1 MSSPCGPDSEIA
13 DWLATIH
20 LERYRDVF
28 RQHGYRVARDV
39 TSLDSHHLQQ
49 MGITATGHRKRILAL
64 AQQTRVLSQSR
75 GRPAAG
81 DTHSRGTE
89 VLDAPQEGKDAM
101 RAEPGGTGDAF
112 GTQPR
117 VPVPSQAA
125 PGEKDPAPPAVKPVP
140 KPRTVFPRS
149 KAEQG
154 SVPVPPARSAVP
166 AHGPGSE
173 RAPSA
178 FVVLE
183 GFVPGE
189 SSTDLESPEA
199 GADPGAAVAMG
210 VIASRL
216 RGRDS
221 AREDTRPSPSHGQT
235 PETSE
240 KSAPSVPCV
249 PPRHRHRGPA
259 AEPGPGGALE
269 GPAAPSPP
277 LPAPARREPSPCPRA
292 ASQPGSGQAR
302 LEMVSN
308 VIYEGL
314 ERPSAPAEEP
324 RGEDGPRCAGVPQP
338 PALSPQEQTQPE
350 DKSE

>member
-1 MSSPCGPDSEIA
+1 MSSPCGPDSDIA

-28 RQHGYRVARDV
+28 KQHGYHVARDA

-49 MGITATGHRKRILAL
+49 MGVTATGHRKRILAL
-64 AQQTRVLSQSR
+64 AQQTRLLSQSR

-81 DTHSRGTE
+81 DAHSRGTE
-89 VLDAPQEGKDAM
+89 VLDALQEGKDAM
-101 RAEPGGTGDAF
+101 RAEPGATGDAF

-117 VPVPSQAA
+117 VTVPSQA
-125 PGEKDPAPPAVKPVP
+125 PPEEKDPAPPAAKPVP

-154 SVPVPPARSAVP
+154 SVPVPPARSTVP
-166 AHGPGSE
+166 AQGPGGE
-173 RAPSA
+173 RAPAA

-189 SSTDLESPEA
+189 SSTDLESPEH
-199 GADPGAAVAMG
+199 GADPRAAVAMG

-221 AREDTRPSPSHGQT
+221 AREDTRTSPSHGQT
-235 PETSE
+235 LETAE
-240 KSAPSVPCV
+240 KSPPSVPCV
-249 PPRHRHRGPA
+249 PPRHRHRGAPA

-269 GPAAPSPP
+269 GPPSPA
-277 LPAPARREPSPCPRA
+277 LPAPARRDPSPCPRA
-292 ASQPGSGQAR
+292 VSQPGSGQGR

-314 ERPSAPAEEP
+314 ERPSAPAEDP
-324 RGEDGPRCAGVPQP
+324 RGEDGSQGAGVPQS

>member
-13 DWLATIH
+13 DWLASIH

-28 RQHGYRVARDV
+28 RQHGYRVARDA
-39 TSLDSHHLQQ
+39 TSLDGHHLQQ

-64 AQQTRVLSQSR
+64 AQQTRALSQPR

-101 RAEPGGTGDAF
+101 RAEPGGTGDTF

-117 VPVPSQAA
+117 VTAPGQAA

-154 SVPVPPARSAVP
+154 AVPVPPARSAVP
-166 AHGPGSE
+166 AHSPGSE

-189 SSTDLESPEA
+189 SSTDLESPEP
-199 GADPGAAVAMG
+199 DPGAAVAMG

-221 AREDTRPSPSHGQT
+221 AREDARPSPSHGQT
-235 PETSE
+235 PETSDR
-240 KSAPSVPCV
+240 SPPPVPSV

-259 AEPGPGGALE
+259 AEPGPGGAPE
-269 GPAAPSPP
+269 GPAAPSPA
-277 LPAPARREPSPCPRA
+277 LPTPARREPSPCPRA
-292 ASQPGSGQAR
+292 GSGQAR

-308 VIYEGL
+308 IIYEGL
-314 ERPSAPAEEP
+314 ERPPGPAEDP
-324 RGEDGPRCAGVPQP
+324 RGEDGPRGAGVPQP
-338 PALSPQEQTQPE
+338 PALSPQEQSQPE